1 MILGFSD
8 LPLGFEICR
17 CLSFID
23 AMCTSGTL
31 QRSNKRKAVRRLIK
45 LRDVFHMDP
54 WLYVF
59 MICCCVKV
67 SRVQNTDTECRSINQ
82 RSEFDILMAKVV
94 AGVNRSS
101 VFSIDL

>member
-1 MILGFSD
+1 MRCALQGRCGVQIRGRLYVD
-8 LPLGFEICR
+8 L
-17 CLSFID
+17 
-23 AMCTSGTL
+23 
-31 QRSNKRKAVRRLIK
+31 
-45 LRDVFHMDP
+45 LRDVFHMDS